1 MAKGSKI
8 FKKPLSEVYNASVK
22 ALQESGFTVN
32 EKKENVIR
40 ATSKISIVSWGED
53 MEVRLSSKPEGVEVK
68 ATSEAYQIFD
78 WGKSE
83 ENLSKFFTNLKKQLG
98 KE

>member
-1 MAKGSKI
+1 MAKGSKV
-8 FKKPLSEVYNASVK
+8 FKKPLNEVYNASVK
-22 ALQESGFTVN
+22 ALQESGFTLN
-32 EKKENVIR
+32 EKKGNVIR
-40 ATSKISIVSWGED
+40 ATYKTSIVSWGED
-53 MEVRLSSKPEGVEVK
+53 IEIRLSSKPEGVEVE

-83 ENLSKFFTNLKKQLG
+83 ENLSRFFANLKKQLG

>member
-1 MAKGSKI
+1 MAKGSKVI
-8 FKKPLSEVYNASVK
+8 KRSLNEVYDASVR
-22 ALQESGFTVN
+22 ALQESGFTIT
-32 EKKENVIR
+32 EKKGNTIK
-40 ATSKISIVSWGED
+40 ATSGISIVSWGEH
-53 MEVRLSSKPEGVEVK
+53 MEVILSSKPNGTEVK